1 MSFNRILGFC
11 FLLSYLLSPVYGA
24 DADLVAPTTDFSK
37 AERFENNPGG
47 GTSHDKINNSSAFSF
62 HSQNMPFERQLDFQI
77 GDSIFSRLWVT
88 APSSTKSNDGLGPL
102 FNARAC
108 QQCHIKDGRG
118 HPPESNDDDR
128 VSMLFR
134 LSVPPQSI
142 QQKERLES
150 GQNNNISHPVYGGQL
165 QDVAVP
171 GIDAEGRMRIDYKEI
186 EIVLADGEKISLRQ
200 PSYSLENLAYGD
212 VGSSI
217 EVSPRVAPQ
226 MIGLGLLEAISEQ
239 DILSNEDIEDRNGDG
254 ISGKAN
260 RVWSL
265 ENQKVMLGRF
275 GLKAGVA
282 TLNEQNQAA
291 FNGDIGLSTP
301 LFKNPFGDCTQGQA
315 RCLSLPHGADEGEY
329 EINADLLAKLLH
341 YTRNLS
347 VPKRRDVSA
356 KDVLAGKRIF
366 YQIGCISCHTPKFI
380 TAKNAQEIEQ
390 SRQLIWPYTD
400 LLLHDMG
407 EGLADNR
414 SEGLAN
420 GREWRTPPLWGIG
433 LTTNV
438 NGHTYFLHDGRARS
452 ILEAILWHGGEAASA
467 QQQVVALSKKE
478 RLQLLEFV
486 RSL

>member
-11 FLLSYLLSPVYGA
+11 FLLSFLLSPVYGA

-134 LSVPPQSI
+134 LSVPPQST

-239 DILSNEDIEDRNGDG
+239 DILSNEDIEDGNGDG

-347 VPKRRDVSA
+347 VPKRRDASA

-452 ILEAILWHGGEAASA
+452 ILEAILWHGGEADSA
-467 QQQVVALSKKE
+467 QQKVVALSKKE